1 MCRRKIRLMESYIV
15 KHKDEFIRA
24 ASRSGGMF
32 TALTDQIIN
41 QGGVVYGC
49 EIENGIQVVHKRAVT
64 KEQRD
69 TFRGSK
75 YVKSKMQGIAT
86 QIKDDLLAGRI
97 VLFSGTPCQVMA
109 IKKQVDTSLN
119 EKLICVDIVCHGTP
133 SEKAWL
139 KYVTFLQE
147 KYKGRI
153 SSVDFRNKNKFGWSA
168 HVETIVI
175 NNKSY
180 NLRQYTDLFYRH
192 LLFPKACFSCKWK
205 SLDRIGDITLGD
217 AWGGKGEEKEFNDNK
232 GVSLVLVNTDK
243 GKKLFEQ
250 SKDSIIYKTC
260 DIKHYMQEPL
270 YSNYSIPEDYENFW
284 MDMDNLPWQNL
295 YKKYSRTPWWKQV
308 IRNIYYKIK

>member
-1 MCRRKIRLMESYIV
+1 MESYIV
-15 KHKDEFIRA
+15 KHKDELIRA

-49 EIENGIQVVHKRAVT
+49 ALEDGIQVVHKRAVT

-69 TFRGSK
+69 SFRGSK
-75 YVKSKMQGIAT
+75 YVKSKMKGIIA
-86 QIKDDLLAGRI
+86 QIKEDLLAGRI

-109 IKKQVDTSLN
+109 VKKQVDTSLRQ
-119 EKLICVDIVCHGTP
+119 KLICVDIVCHGTP
-133 SEKAWL
+133 SEKSWL
-139 KYVTFLQE
+139 KYVTYLQE
-147 KYKGRI
+147 KYKGKI
-153 SSVDFRNKNKFGWSA
+153 LSVNFRNKNKFGWSA

-175 NNKSY
+175 DNKCY

-192 LLFPKACFSCKWK
+192 LLFPKACFACKWK
-205 SLDRIGDITLGD
+205 SLERIGDITLGD

-243 GKKLFEQ
+243 GKRLFEQ

-270 YSNYSIPEDYENFW
+270 YSNYSVPEDYKNFW
-284 MDMDNLPWQNL
+284 MDMDNLSWQDL
-295 YKKYSRTPWWKQV
+295 YKKYSRTPRWKQV
-308 IRNIYYKIK
+308 LRNIYYTIK